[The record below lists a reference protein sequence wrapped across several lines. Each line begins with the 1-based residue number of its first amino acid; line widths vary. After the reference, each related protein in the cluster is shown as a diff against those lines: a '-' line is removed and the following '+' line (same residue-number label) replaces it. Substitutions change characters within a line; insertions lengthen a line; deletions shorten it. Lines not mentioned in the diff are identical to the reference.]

1 MSSKPFL
8 LIGITDD
15 SPQSQHIPTLTSLF
29 DKGIDFLYWRTS
41 SYAETMNSLFP
52 AVWQSAVLLAGD
64 TATVVPAP
72 FRWHLKE
79 SNRQFFQP
87 DEYSTHLHQARPF
100 STSIHDLREWPLLAG
115 QVELVFYSPI
125 FPSISKPGYGP
136 SASLDTVAQQ
146 LKTIREEYDKLPLL
160 IGLGGI
166 HENNVAQVKQAGFD
180 GAALMGALWQ
190 RTDPIAGF
198 ERIKTALLF

>member
-15 SPQSQHIPTLTSLF
+15 SPQSQHIPTLTGLF
-29 DKGIDFLYWRTS
+29 DKGLDFLYWRTFPF
-41 SYAETMNSLFP
+41 AEAMNSLFP

-64 TATVVPAP
+64 NAPAVPAP

-79 SNRQFFQP
+79 SNRQFFQS
-87 DEYSTHLHQARPF
+87 DEYSTQAQRQQPF
-100 STSIHDLREWPLLAG
+100 STSIHNLQEWPLLAG

-146 LKTIREEYDKLPLL
+146 LKTIREESDNLPLL

-166 HENNVAQVKQAGFD
+166 DENNVALVKQAGFD

-198 ERIKTALLF
+198 ECIQTALLF

>member
-8 LIGITDD
+8 LVGITDD
-15 SPQSQHIPTLTSLF
+15 SPQSQNIHTLSALF
-29 DKGIDFLYWRTS
+29 DKGLDLLYWRTS
-41 SYAETMNSLFP
+41 PYAEAMNYLFP
-52 AVWQSAVLLAGD
+52 ADWQSMVLLAGD
-64 TATVVPAP
+64 NAMAVPAP

-79 SNRQFFQP
+79 SNRQLLPP
-87 DEYSTHLHQARPF
+87 DEYSTYARRPQSF
-100 STSIHDLREWPLLAG
+100 STSIHDLRDWLLLAG

-136 SASLDTVAQQ
+136 SARLDTVAQQ
-146 LKTIREEYDKLPLL
+146 LKTIREKYDKLPLL

-166 HENNVAQVKQAGFD
+166 DENNVAMVKQAGFD

-190 RTDPIAGF
+190 QTDPIAGF
-198 ERIKTALLF
+198 ERIRAALLS